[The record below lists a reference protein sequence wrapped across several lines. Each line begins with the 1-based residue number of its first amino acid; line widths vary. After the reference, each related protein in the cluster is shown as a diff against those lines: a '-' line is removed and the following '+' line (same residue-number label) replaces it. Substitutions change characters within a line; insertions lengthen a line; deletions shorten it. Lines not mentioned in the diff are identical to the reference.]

1 MPKTPVK
8 VLTSTTQGQQTTGQ
22 QLHNHLDIHSSHK
35 EPTSR
40 RKKSFKGEHQERK
53 KKLKFESKQ
62 QKRENKEAKNR

>member
-40 RKKSFKGEHQERK
+40 RNKFFKGEQQERK

-62 QKRENKEAKNR
+62 QKRENKEAKNM